1 MVPGFQKSWF
11 SACVFHWNFVVDLA
25 DSKNQWVVLDA
36 DSDALIR
43 FSIFTYLEVL
53 FPPGSW
59 RTFLVNKSMYAGPT
73 GLKFSAKGQLLK
85 ENHMTIK
92 FFRKSKILHFLGVKS
107 EFYHCGNKNKFSV
120 LWSKWPFLILRIKS
134 GHVTYQIE
142 AYWELGDFLIMFRG
156 IYRPRQS

>member
-1 MVPGFQKSWF
+1 M
-11 SACVFHWNFVVDLA
+11 VDLA

-43 FSIFTYLEVL
+43 FSIFYFLRVL

-85 ENHMTIK
+85 GNHMTIK

-107 EFYHCGNKNKFSV
+107 EFYHNVGKSHTDVGFVSV
-120 LWSKWPFLILRIKS
+120 SSGRWTINNFLS
-134 GHVTYQIE
+134 E
-142 AYWELGDFLIMFRG
+142 
-156 IYRPRQS
+156 